1 VSSDIDLSRPRDLS
15 GLVAATWSLWSHH
28 RSLFFTVAL
37 LIAGPVAIISAG
49 VSRTVGSADANNLT
63 SSDVRGLAILAVLS
77 AIELPL
83 VTGAFARAV
92 QRLGDGETVTVGTA
106 LRDGLGLFPRVFGA
120 LFLAALAIIGG
131 TVLLVIPGIFL
142 LVRLAFAG
150 QAAAIEHLGPGAA
163 FGATMRVTK
172 GSWWRV
178 AGIGVLGILVELVVV
193 TGASAPFSSIGGA
206 VELAASALI
215 EAVVTSFV
223 TIFQTLFYFDLRAR
237 RTPAA
242 TAVPVPDAWD

>member
-1 VSSDIDLSRPRDLS
+1 MSSEIDLSQPRDLS
-15 GLVAATWSLWSHH
+15 GLVAATWSLWSRH

-49 VSRTVGSADANNLT
+49 VSRTLDTADANDLT
-63 SSDVRGLAILAVLS
+63 STDLRGLAILAVLS

-92 QRLGDGETVTVGTA
+92 QRLGDGETVTLGTA
-106 LRDGLGLFPRVFGA
+106 LRDGLRLFPRVFAA
-120 LFLAALAIIGG
+120 LFLAGLAIIGG

-150 QAAAIEHLGPGAA
+150 QAAAIEGVGPGAA
-163 FGATMRVTK
+163 FGVTMRVTK

-178 AGIGVLGILVELVVV
+178 AGIGVLGVLAEL
-193 TGASAPFSSIGGA
+193 F
-206 VELAASALI
+206 
-215 EAVVTSFV
+215 VVTS
-223 TIFQTLFYFDLRAR
+223 RAR
-237 RTPAA
+237 RSRPSAA
-242 TAVPVPDAWD
+242 PSSWPRRR